1 MFQGGEERKADG
13 QWGQRQEGAQH
24 SKGASIRG
32 WDVALTKTCS
42 GSDTYNEDGGW
53 GGLTCVLLQAKGSR
67 GMRLRAHTPSD
78 VEVGGQE
85 ATSRRPRLEQLGLL
99 RVNGRALASTPPQI

>member
-1 MFQGGEERKADG
+1 MASGDRGR
-13 QWGQRQEGAQH
+13 RVP
-24 SKGASIRG
+24 SIRREHPFE
-32 WDVALTKTCS
+32 S
-42 GSDTYNEDGGW
+42 GMWPSRRRAVGVIPIMRMGV
-53 GGLTCVLLQAKGSR
+53 GLTCVLLQAKGSR